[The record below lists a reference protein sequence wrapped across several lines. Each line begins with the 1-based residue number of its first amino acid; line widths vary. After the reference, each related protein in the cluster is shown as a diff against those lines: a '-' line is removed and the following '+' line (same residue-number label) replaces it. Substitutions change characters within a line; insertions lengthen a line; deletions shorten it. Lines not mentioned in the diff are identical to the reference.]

1 MAELR
6 VKEIINQRGI
16 SVREFAQMIGVTREY
31 CYSLLKGEHASQK
44 IVETMGRA
52 LNLPIRD
59 LYTQPKEIEPIYNP
73 YEIVFGRTEHYKSN
87 DIVTFG
93 KLNGK
98 YGAFSNMSTEYP
110 VECFGYNFKTSEH
123 LFIALRFSGYPDLQ
137 REIMEYPNS
146 MYCKKIFVNG
156 EKYKKFHHPN
166 WHDNYFDVEVMKYIV
181 NLKYAQNK
189 EFQKLLAKTKGKIIV
204 EDTTMQNSTN
214 SVLRWGCQ
222 DLQKKDLIRAVRTS
236 AGRFLR

>member
-59 LYTQPKEIEPIYNP
+59 LYTKPNEIESIYNP

-93 KLNGK
+93 NYLYTFSKSNFDCYFKPYSQTDWSTGGRIFGFYPREGK
-98 YGAFSNMSTEYP
+98 
-110 VECFGYNFKTSEH
+110 
-123 LFIALRFSGYPDLQ
+123 FI
-137 REIMEYPNS
+137 
-146 MYCKKIFVNG
+146 
-156 EKYKKFHHPN
+156 FH
-166 WHDNYFDVEVMKYIV
+166 
-181 NLKYAQNK
+181 
-189 EFQKLLAKTKGKIIV
+189 
-204 EDTTMQNSTN
+204 
-214 SVLRWGCQ
+214 
-222 DLQKKDLIRAVRTS
+222 RT
-236 AGRFLR
+236 G

>member
-59 LYTQPKEIEPIYNP
+59 LYTQPNEVEPIYNP

-98 YGAFSNMSTEYP
+98 
-110 VECFGYNFKTSEH
+110 C
-123 LFIALRFSGYPDLQ
+123 RFP
-137 REIMEYPNS
+137 R
-146 MYCKKIFVNG
+146 C
-156 EKYKKFHHPN
+156 
-166 WHDNYFDVEVMKYIV
+166 
-181 NLKYAQNK
+181 
-189 EFQKLLAKTKGKIIV
+189 
-204 EDTTMQNSTN
+204 
-214 SVLRWGCQ
+214 
-222 DLQKKDLIRAVRTS
+222 
-236 AGRFLR
+236 GRPCNDK